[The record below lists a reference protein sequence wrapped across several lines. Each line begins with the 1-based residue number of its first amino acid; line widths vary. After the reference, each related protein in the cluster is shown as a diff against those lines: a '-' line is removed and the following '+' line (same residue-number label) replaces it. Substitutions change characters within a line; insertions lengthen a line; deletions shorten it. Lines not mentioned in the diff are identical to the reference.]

1 LNVNPFKT
9 FTIDSN
15 RRLKVTP
22 KRVALLV
29 IVLLFAV
36 FVVQNAQVV
45 EVRFLFW
52 KTQASGAL
60 VLLGT
65 LLLGLVAG
73 LFSGWALKKKRG
85 ASQKPN

>member
-1 LNVNPFKT
+1 M
-9 FTIDSN
+9 
-15 RRLKVTP
+15 TP

-29 IVLLFAV
+29 MVLLFVV

-52 KTQASGAL
+52 KTQASRSL

-65 LLLGLVAG
+65 LVVGLIIG
-73 LFSGWALKKKRG
+73 LFSGWALKKKRAAPVKG
-85 ASQKPN
+85 DR